1 VRDVGVR
8 GPRVGVAAPPIT
20 LSRVNASPPE
30 SQGPRAGAAGQGPAG
45 STRAAGRGR
54 GRPRD
59 PGLEQRAREAA
70 LDVFAER
77 GLSGLTIDEVA
88 TRARIGKSSIY
99 LRWADKESLLADAL
113 RGIQIPQGS
122 ADDAEPA
129 DGADPVDDAELAEPA
144 TTAEPADDTEPADE
158 NGPAASGRATD
169 AAARRAAGSLRDYL
183 MALAHRRADLYLSRQ
198 GLALLRLYADARAYP
213 DMFGEIREQAITRFV
228 LAERER
234 VDDAVAA
241 GVLPPHA
248 SPVRILDAVEGAIF
262 MHLLVTPPELIDRVR
277 GKLDDYIEHMVDDQL
292 RAAGYDADA
301 DAARLAA
308 AGS

>member
-1 VRDVGVR
+1 M
-8 GPRVGVAAPPIT
+8 
-20 LSRVNASPPE
+20 
-30 SQGPRAGAAGQGPAG
+30 
-45 STRAAGRGR
+45 
-54 GRPRD
+54 
-59 PGLEQRAREAA
+59 
-70 LDVFAER
+70 FAER

-113 RGIQIPQGS
+113 RGIQIPRGS

-129 DGADPVDDAELAEPA
+129 DGADAG
-144 TTAEPADDTEPADE
+144 PADDAVLADDAAPA
-158 NGPAASGRATD
+158 GTGTGGATD
-169 AAARRAAGSLRDYL
+169 AAARRVAGSLRDYL

-301 DAARLAA
+301 DAAWLAA